1 MIKVLIVDDEY
12 IMRQGLKYIINW
24 ENEGY
29 EIVGEASNGQEALTL
44 LQELCPHIV
53 ICDIVMPVLDGVDF
67 SQLVHENYPNIQ
79 LIILSGYDKFE
90 YVKNT
95 FMNGAADYILKP
107 TLTPEV
113 LRSTL
118 KKVSERIP
126 DYCLERKETGS
137 SLGRMLERYLIGQDK
152 ALPVQELAEHFPYPC
167 YRLYAVNIKKENSG
181 RVNITEVLYKKMER
195 GLQEFR
201 GVKYLLLMLR
211 EEVACALL
219 NFDDGANGGFDDSG
233 SVKVMA
239 QVNALH
245 DRLSEACGGLMG
257 VCSRR
262 FVSCRQLYD
271 VYQKDIAGNV
281 DKAFYY
287 PKVRLLM
294 AEEIKQGK
302 EPDRSV
308 RKERFDFAS
317 YNHLLSKRQYEN
329 AAGLLLDYSDACI
342 RAEAEVYGLKNQMK
356 NMIYHFMEH
365 LDWADSDMD
374 DKRYIFFSKINQAG
388 CKEEFAEAVRGI
400 LEELVDLS
408 GAGKEPNDD
417 RMERLLYYIEQ
428 NYKEDLKLADLSRE
442 FSLNYYYLSAYFN
455 QEMKEGFN
463 DYLNRVRIRQACSL
477 LGASDMPI
485 SQVGSEVGYSDH
497 SYFCRVFKKITGR
510 TPSEWKRSEWKKP
523 EWKKTEW

>member
-1 MIKVLIVDDEY
+1 MVKVLIVDDEY

-29 EIVGEASNGQEALTL
+29 EIVGEASNGQEALSL
-44 LQELCPHIV
+44 IQELCPHIV
-53 ICDIVMPVLDGVDF
+53 ICDIVMPVLDGVDL
-67 SQLVHENYPNIQ
+67 SQLIHENYPNIQ

-118 KKVSERIP
+118 KKVLERIP
-126 DYCLERKETGS
+126 DYYLEGSGTGS

-152 ALPVQELAEHFPYPC
+152 TLPVEELSRHFSYDC
-167 YRLYAVNIKKENSG
+167 YQLYAVNIKKENSG
-181 RVNITEVLYKKMER
+181 RMDITDVLYKKLER
-195 GLQEFR
+195 GLQEFD
-201 GVKYLLLMLR
+201 GVSYLQIMLR
-211 EEVACALL
+211 EEIACVVL
-219 NFDDGANGGFDDSG
+219 NYAADSYA
-233 SVKVMA
+233 KVMHR
-239 QVNALH
+239 VNALQEK
-245 DRLSEACGGLMG
+245 LLEICSGLLG

-271 VYQKDIAGNV
+271 VYQKDIVGNV

-287 PKVRLLM
+287 PQVKLLM
-294 AEEIKQGK
+294 AEDLEQGRK
-302 EPDRSV
+302 SV
-308 RKERFDFAS
+308 KKERFDFAA
-317 YNHLLSKRQYEN
+317 YNTMLDKKQYEG

-342 RAEAEVYGLKNQMK
+342 KAELEVYGLKNQMK

-365 LDWADSDMD
+365 LGLDDNDMD
-374 DKRYIFFSKINQAG
+374 DRRYRFFSRINQAA
-388 CKEEFAEAVRGI
+388 CKDVFAAAIREI
-400 LEELVDLS
+400 LDELVRLS
-408 GAGKEPNDD
+408 ETGREPSDD
-417 RMERLLYYIEQ
+417 RMEKLLYYIGQ
-428 NYKEDLKLADLSRE
+428 NYKEDLKLADLSKV
-442 FSLNYYYLSAYFN
+442 FNLNYYYLSAYFN
-455 QEMKEGFN
+455 QEMKEGFS

-477 LGASDMPI
+477 LAETDLPI

-510 TPSEWKRSEWKKP
+510 TPSEWKRSQHQ
-523 EWKKTEW
+523 